1 MKTQSELYDLSQRTL
16 DIIDDNNL
24 KPSILNASR
33 MTNTILV
40 MAKEADN
47 SHDLQFIRAALDVV
61 QTYASILDDTIDD
74 IDAVVS
80 SIRSNTVFALSEPEA
95 EEDRDED

>member
-16 DIIDDNNL
+16 DIIDDNQL

-47 SHDLQFIRAALDVV
+47 SHDLQFIRAALDVIR
-61 QTYASILDDTIDD
+61 TYAGLLDETVDD

-80 SIRSNTVFALSEPEA
+80 SVRSNTVFALAEEEA
-95 EEDRDED
+95 EEDTE

>member
-24 KPSILNASR
+24 KPSIINASR

-47 SHDLQFIRAALDVV
+47 SHDLQFIRAALDVIR
-61 QTYASILDDTIDD
+61 TYAGLLDETVDD

-80 SIRSNTVFALSEPEA
+80 SVRSNTVFALAEEEA
-95 EEDRDED
+95 EEDTE

>member
-47 SHDLQFIRAALDVV
+47 SHDLQFIRAAIDVIR
-61 QTYASILDDTIDD
+61 TYAGLLDETVDD

-80 SIRSNTVFALSEPEA
+80 SVRSNTVFALAEEEA
-95 EEDRDED
+95 EEDTE

>member
-40 MAKEADN
+40 MSRHAEE
-47 SHDLQFIRAALDVV
+47 SHDIQFISAALDVI
-61 QTYASILDDTIDD
+61 QTYASILDDTVDD

>member
-1 MKTQSELYDLSQRTL
+1 MKTQSELYDLSRRTL

-47 SHDLQFIRAALDVV
+47 SHDLQFIRAALDVIR
-61 QTYASILDDTIDD
+61 TYAGLLDETVDD

-80 SIRSNTVFALSEPEA
+80 SVRSNTVFALAEEEA
-95 EEDRDED
+95 EEDTE

>member
-40 MAKEADN
+40 MAKEASESN
-47 SHDLQFIRAALDVV
+47 NLQFIRTALDVI

>member
-47 SHDLQFIRAALDVV
+47 SHDLQFIRAALDVIR
-61 QTYASILDDTIDD
+61 TYAGLLDETVDD

-80 SIRSNTVFALSEPEA
+80 SVRSNTVFALAEEEA
-95 EEDRDED
+95 EENTE

>member
-47 SHDLQFIRAALDVV
+47 SHDLQFIRAALDVIR
-61 QTYASILDDTIDD
+61 TYAGLLDETVDD
-74 IDAVVS
+74 IDAVVTHA
-80 SIRSNTVFALSEPEA
+80 RSNIIDALSEEEA
-95 EEDRDED
+95 DEDTD

>member
-47 SHDLQFIRAALDVV
+47 SHDLQFIRAALDVIR
-61 QTYASILDDTIDD
+61 TYAGLLDETVDD

-80 SIRSNTVFALSEPEA
+80 SVRSNTVFALAEEEA
-95 EEDRDED
+95 EEDRNED

>member
-47 SHDLQFIRAALDVV
+47 SHDLQFIRAALDVIR
-61 QTYASILDDTIDD
+61 TYAGLLDETVDD
-74 IDAVVS
+74 IDAVVFS
-80 SIRSNTVFALSEPEA
+80 VRSNTVFALAEEEA
-95 EEDRDED
+95 EEDTE